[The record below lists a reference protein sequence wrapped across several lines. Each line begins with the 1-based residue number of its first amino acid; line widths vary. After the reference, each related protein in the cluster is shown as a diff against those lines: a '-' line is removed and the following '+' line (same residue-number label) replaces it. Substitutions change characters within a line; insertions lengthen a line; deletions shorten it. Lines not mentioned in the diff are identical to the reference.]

1 MFGANRR
8 SFVNGKGAKCVLK
21 WERDGV
27 ELVVVRGLGLLW
39 CAAHCE
45 WLTEWL
51 TDLVT

>member
-1 MFGANRR
+1 M
-8 SFVNGKGAKCVLK
+8 NGKGAKCVLK

-39 CAAHCE
+39 CAVLCIAVKSDL
-45 WLTEWL
+45 LTEWL